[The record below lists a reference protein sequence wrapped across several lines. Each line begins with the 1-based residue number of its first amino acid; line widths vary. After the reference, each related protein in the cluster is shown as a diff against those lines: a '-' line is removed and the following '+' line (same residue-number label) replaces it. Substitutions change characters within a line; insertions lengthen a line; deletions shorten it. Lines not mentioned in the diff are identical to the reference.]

1 MGGAA
6 ELVKSVAMMSG
17 DHVSAG
23 KAGLAN
29 PSVDRYAAPGAPP
42 LGLRPDLPSPGVGYR
57 AFPARRGGG
66 GGECGG
72 GKHRYRRGGERNRH
86 DLHEQNSVLVPAMPR
101 GGGLLNRMHDTPVG
115 AQ

>member
-1 MGGAA
+1 MGYRPCYTTVGIEIRENVYHPDIGKTA
-6 ELVKSVAMMSG
+6 
-17 DHVSAG
+17 HV
-23 KAGLAN
+23 N
-29 PSVDRYAAPGAPP
+29 PRTGEQRLQTS
-42 LGLRPDLPSPGVGYR
+42 GYR

-72 GKHRYRRGGERNRH
+72 GKYRYRRGGERNRH